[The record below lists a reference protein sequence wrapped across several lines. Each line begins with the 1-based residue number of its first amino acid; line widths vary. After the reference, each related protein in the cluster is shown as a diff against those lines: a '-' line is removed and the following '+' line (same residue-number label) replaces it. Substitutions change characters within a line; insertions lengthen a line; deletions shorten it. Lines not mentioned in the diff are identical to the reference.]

1 MNDSHAAASDLENVQ
16 VPGNPSGKSTAATD
30 GTDAVPVVPQADR
43 SRPEVTPE
51 DLEVLQEQLGR
62 PARGVVGIAARC
74 VCGRPLVV
82 HTAPRLPDGTPFPT
96 TYYLTSPGAVAGA
109 STLEANSVMKEMSER
124 LTQDEELAAA
134 YARAHEHYL
143 AARESLGHVEEIAG
157 ISAGGMPVR
166 VKCLHVLVGHALA
179 AGPGVNPL
187 GDEAL
192 VMISGSWRADRCT
205 C

>member
-1 MNDSHAAASDLENVQ
+1 M
-16 VPGNPSGKSTAATD
+16 
-30 GTDAVPVVPQADR
+30 PVVPQADR